1 MTERAIAPVVGKAL
15 EIGVVLLYVSV
26 VTAALYGTVVP
37 EYRTAAGVEV
47 GDRVL
52 ASTAAGIETGTPAAG
67 RNVSVRERVD
77 LPERIRDRSY
87 TIHTEGATL
96 VLDHP
101 HPEVGGRMPLALPD
115 RVVAVRGVWHSDRP
129 ARLLANSTVVELDS

>member
-1 MTERAIAPVVGKAL
+1 MAERAIAPVVGKTL
-15 EIGVVLLYVSV
+15 EIGLVLLYVSV
-26 VTAALYGTVVP
+26 VTATLYGTVVP

-52 ASTAAGIETGTPAAG
+52 VSTVDRIQAGTATVG

-77 LPERIRDRSY
+77 LPERIRGQSY
-87 TIHTEGATL
+87 AIRTEGATL

-101 HPEVGGRMPLALPD
+101 HPEVDGQIPLVLPD
-115 RVVAVRGVWHSDRP
+115 RIAAVRGVWHSDRP
-129 ARLLANSTVVELDS
+129 AHLLVNRTVVELES